1 MNLFNNSYDQRN
13 MKTRN
18 KLSIKIAIRKLALR
32 LHSLQ
37 ISLTYTV
44 IKERW
49 LAALIKDKKIN
60 QRYAEKAKENIVL
73 DVDPT
78 CCEVSWKEFRLTASL
93 DVPIHQVSRLD
104 SLLSRSI

>member
-1 MNLFNNSYDQRN
+1 
-13 MKTRN
+13 
-18 KLSIKIAIRKLALR
+18 
-32 LHSLQ
+32 
-37 ISLTYTV
+37 V